1 MILEDDGITPEFSR
15 SILLDSLSVAE
26 RTHEIEASAEECKA
40 LAERFDILSVD
51 SLTASVRMK
60 MLPGGELVRV
70 RGHLKAHVTQACV
83 VTLEPVPE
91 QIDEEFELIYGPEPD
106 PESEEIVV
114 DMDVLD
120 PPEPIIGNAIDIGEA
135 VAEHLALALEPFPRK
150 DGAEFPESPPPPPED
165 DEPEVKPNPF
175 AALAALKKK

>member
-15 SILLDSLSVAE
+15 PILIDSLSVVE
-26 RTHEIEASAEECKA
+26 RTHDIEASADECKA

-91 QIDEEFELIYGPEPD
+91 QIDEEFELVYGPEPD

-114 DMDVLD
+114 DMEASD

-135 VAEHLALALEPFPRK
+135 VAEHLALALDPFPRK
-150 DGAEFPESPPPPPED
+150 EGAEFAESPPPPED
-165 DEPEVKPNPF
+165 DEPEEKPNPF